1 MLNLNQTD
9 QTATYF
15 RPKKYGGPYSLG
27 LGQNV
32 NLYFYYKKFNL
43 FKYWDFQK
51 LYRSYEFGIILK
63 DIYNIL
69 T

>member
-1 MLNLNQTD
+1 MLNLNQAD

-32 NLYFYYKKFNL
+32 INNFYYKSKNSNF
-43 FKYWDFQK
+43 
-51 LYRSYEFGIILK
+51 I
-63 DIYNIL
+63 
-69 T
+69 